1 MTKLLLAAVLLAGTA
16 FASMPA
22 QAAVV
27 ALNHLSGTG
36 DNVIFDSVD
45 INTNVARGSFNG
57 QHTGFVDFSCL
68 GGCLGFTGA
77 SNGNDIKIANTN
89 NLRIQVFDA
98 QGNPI
103 GTTTDVFS
111 LNGTGSVTATAFAVD
126 ENGNVESPFTFAL
139 GALDPHSPSNWTFA
153 ALNGEVITSIVLLD
167 IGGNI
172 TDFEHYRIDAAA
184 IPLVATPLP
193 APAILFL
200 SGIVGIGMLK
210 RYSAR
215 KRVGLDIATA

>member
-1 MTKLLLAAVLLAGTA
+1 MKTIVATTVLLA
-16 FASMPA
+16 FALPA

-36 DNVIFDSVD
+36 DNVIFDSVNV
-45 INTNVARGSFNG
+45 NTNVARGSFNG

-68 GGCLGFTGA
+68 GGCTGFTGA

-89 NLRIQVFDA
+89 NLRIQVFNA

-126 ENGNVESPFTFAL
+126 ENGNVETPFTFAL
-139 GALDPHSPSNWTFA
+139 GALDPHSPSNWTFSA
-153 ALNGEVITSIVLLD
+153 INGEVITSIVLLD

-184 IPLVATPLP
+184 IPLATPLP
-193 APAILFL
+193 GAAILFL

-210 RYSAR
+210 RYSA
-215 KRVGLDIATA
+215 KRVGLDMATA